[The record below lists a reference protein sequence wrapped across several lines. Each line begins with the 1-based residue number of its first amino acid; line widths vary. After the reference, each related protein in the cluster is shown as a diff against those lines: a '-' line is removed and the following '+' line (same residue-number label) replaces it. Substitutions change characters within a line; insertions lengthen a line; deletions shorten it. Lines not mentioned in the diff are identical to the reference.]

1 VESAFIARDR
11 TGAVALTAE
20 GKGLGTD
27 RPAGARALAG
37 VAIVFA
43 GAALGAAAGAEGALA
58 LAFSIKGIMVDLE
71 AGFKPD
77 V

>member
-1 VESAFIARDR
+1 MESAFIASDR

-20 GKGLGTD
+20 GKGLATD

-37 VAIVFA
+37 VAIVLA
-43 GAALGAAAGAEGALA
+43 GAAFGAAAGADGAFA
-58 LAFSIKGIMVDLE
+58 LAFSIRGMMVDLE